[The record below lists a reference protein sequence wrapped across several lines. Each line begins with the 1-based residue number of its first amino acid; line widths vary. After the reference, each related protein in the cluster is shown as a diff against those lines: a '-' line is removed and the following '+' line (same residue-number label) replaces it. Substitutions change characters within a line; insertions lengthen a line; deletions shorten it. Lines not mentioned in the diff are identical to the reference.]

1 VRTPPALRRWLCRV
15 ASQCDPS
22 FQGHRRR
29 LISKPVGF
37 CRAKPARWLAYG
49 SISAM
54 PVGVRGCGPAS
65 CLNGGSCARRGRALA
80 RHYSLCRL
88 AVWFGEP
95 RRASG
100 SKSHRQLSGL
110 PSSLFPRPSTLDP
123 RPFSHTHFPPTRAT
137 VRYWETAVTKSRWVR
152 SGRPCREALRNPR
165 GGQHACALTPISR
178 HARPS
183 IPDPWALVH
192 SLTTHV
198 PRPSTLCHRCHT
210 CPVPAC

>member
-123 RPFSHTHFPPTRAT
+123 RPSTFLPYPLS
-137 VRYWETAVTKSRWVR
+137 
-152 SGRPCREALRNPR
+152 
-165 GGQHACALTPISR
+165 
-178 HARPS
+178 
-183 IPDPWALVH
+183 PDPCYRPLLGNRCDKVAVGQVWSPLQRGATQPTGR
-192 SLTTHV
+192 TTRMRFDPDFT
-198 PRPSTLCHRCHT
+198 PRPALD
-210 CPVPAC
+210 P